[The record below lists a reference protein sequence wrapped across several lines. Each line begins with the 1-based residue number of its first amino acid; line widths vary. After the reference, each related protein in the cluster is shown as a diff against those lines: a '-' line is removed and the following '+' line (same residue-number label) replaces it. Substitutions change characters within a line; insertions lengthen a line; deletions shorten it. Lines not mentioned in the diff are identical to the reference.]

1 MKDFKKLKKYFP
13 ELSNNKID
21 KLKNLYSIY
30 KKINSKIN
38 LISRK
43 DFENFYLH
51 HIIHSLSIV
60 KLKIINNDKLKIID
74 LGTGGGFPGIPLAIY
89 YDSNEF
95 ILIDSIKKKINAIRK
110 IKNLIKINNISLKNN
125 RIENETIKGDI
136 ILSRAVSNLSNIYKW
151 SKNCINKNGLIINL
165 KGGNIDKELKKL
177 NKKSKIFNLSEYYS
191 EKFYETKKIVLIQV

>member
-110 IKNLIKINNISLKNN
+110 NKNLIKINNISLKNN

-136 ILSRAVSNLSNIYKW
+136 ILSRSVSNLSNIYKW

>member
-136 ILSRAVSNLSNIYKW
+136 ILSRSVSNLSNIYKW

-177 NKKSKIFNLSEYYS
+177 KKKSKIFNLSEYYS

>member
-21 KLKNLYSIY
+21 KFKNLYSIY
-30 KKINSKIN
+30 EKINSKIN

-60 KLKIINNDKLKIID
+60 KFKIINNDKLKIID
-74 LGTGGGFPGIPLAIY
+74 LGTGGGFPGLPLAIY

-95 ILIDSIKKKINAIRK
+95 ILIDSIKKKINAIKK
-110 IKNLIKINNISLKNN
+110 IKNLIKINNISLINN
-125 RIENETIKGDI
+125 RIENENIEGDI

-151 SKNCINKNGLIINL
+151 SKNCINKKGLIINL
-165 KGGNIDKELKKL
+165 KGGNIDNELKKL
-177 NKKSKIFNLSEYYS
+177 NKKYKIFNLSEYYS
-191 EKFYETKKIVLIQV
+191 EKFYETKKIISIQV

>member
-110 IKNLIKINNISLKNN
+110 IKNLININNISLKNN

-136 ILSRAVSNLSNIYKW
+136 ILSRSVSNLSNIYKW

>member
-89 YDSNEF
+89 YDSN
-95 ILIDSIKKKINAIRK
+95 
-110 IKNLIKINNISLKNN
+110 
-125 RIENETIKGDI
+125 
-136 ILSRAVSNLSNIYKW
+136 
-151 SKNCINKNGLIINL
+151 
-165 KGGNIDKELKKL
+165 
-177 NKKSKIFNLSEYYS
+177 
-191 EKFYETKKIVLIQV
+191 

>member
-95 ILIDSIKKKINAIRK
+95 ILIDSIKKKINAIK
-110 IKNLIKINNISLKNN
+110 IIKNLIKINNISLIDN
-125 RIENETIKGDI
+125 RIENENIKGDI
-136 ILSRAVSNLSNIYKW
+136 ILSRSVSNLSNIYKW

>member
-60 KLKIINNDKLKIID
+60 KLKIINNNKLKIID
-74 LGTGGGFPGIPLAIY
+74 LGTGGGFPGLPLAIY

-95 ILIDSIKKKINAIRK
+95 ILIDSITKKINAIRK

-136 ILSRAVSNLSNIYKW
+136 ILSRSVSNLSNIYKW

>member
-95 ILIDSIKKKINAIRK
+95 ILIDSIKKKIIAISK

-136 ILSRAVSNLSNIYKW
+136 ILSRSVSNLSNIYKW

>member
-60 KLKIINNDKLKIID
+60 KLKIINNNKLKIID
-74 LGTGGGFPGIPLAIY
+74 LGTGGGFPGLPLAIY

>member
-95 ILIDSIKKKINAIRK
+95 ILIDSIKKKINAIK
-110 IKNLIKINNISLKNN
+110 IIKNLIKINNISLIDN
-125 RIENETIKGDI
+125 RIENENIKGDI
-136 ILSRAVSNLSNIYKW
+136 ILSRAVSNLSNIYKC
-151 SKNCINKNGLIINL
+151 SKNCINKKGLIINL
-165 KGGNIDKELKKL
+165 KGGNIDNELKKL

>member
-21 KLKNLYSIY
+21 KFKNLYSIY

-74 LGTGGGFPGIPLAIY
+74 LGTGGGFPGLPLAIY

-95 ILIDSIKKKINAIRK
+95 ILIDSIKKKINAIKK
-110 IKNLIKINNISLKNN
+110 IKNIKINNISLKNN

>member
-21 KLKNLYSIY
+21 KFKNLYSIY
-30 KKINSKIN
+30 EKINSKIN

-60 KLKIINNDKLKIID
+60 KFKIINNNKLKIID
-74 LGTGGGFPGIPLAIY
+74 LGTGGGFPGLPLAIY

-95 ILIDSIKKKINAIRK
+95 ILIDSIKKKIKAVKK
-110 IKNLIKINNISLKNN
+110 IKNLIKINNIRLINN
-125 RIENETIKGDI
+125 RIENENIKGDI

-151 SKNCINKNGLIINL
+151 SKNCINKKGLIINL
-165 KGGNIDKELKKL
+165 KGGNIDNELKKL
-177 NKKSKIFNLSEYYS
+177 NKKYKIFNLSEYYS
-191 EKFYETKKIVLIQV
+191 EKFYETKKIISIQV

>member
-21 KLKNLYSIY
+21 KFKNLYSIY

-74 LGTGGGFPGIPLAIY
+74 LGTGGGFPGLPLAIY

-95 ILIDSIKKKINAIRK
+95 ILIDSIKKKINSIKK
-110 IKNLIKINNISLKNN
+110 IKNLIKINNISLINN
-125 RIENETIKGDI
+125 RIENESIKGDI

-151 SKNCINKNGLIINL
+151 SKNPDLLTDKTCVISIVLYLIDNCNLRVGCIKY
-165 KGGNIDKELKKL
+165 KKL
-177 NKKSKIFNLSEYYS
+177 YHQSSVGV
-191 EKFYETKKIVLIQV
+191 FY